1 MRNGVLVL
9 ICSVGL
15 FKAAETFASS
25 CVVGGTDFETSNALF
40 NPSLSDDGE
49 GWFSND
55 LEQLLKNKCG
65 TSCDYSSDVDAATL
79 LGMASG
85 NVSSSATLTAE
96 WSDYLTKN
104 INNTSKGFAGIVAN
118 PRTISPYFNEGSG
131 SNQFVIYGNG
141 QNVSV
146 LTYSVSGL
154 VPGSSV
160 SLSVDVYNLLS
171 PDNLEKAL
179 QYMNEGVADPDDLA
193 TEIKLGRRLS
203 YVKGELDPFTAPA
216 PQLSVSTSQPG
227 GFGGAANRKTTN
239 KLDWGE
245 SQTLTLIAKADN
257 TGNVTFYFAGTNADF
272 GPLSLDNLRIEG
284 EFEPVIRV
292 VGNPCPQMPAVLK
305 LNSVFPDGTTYSW
318 NETST
323 GETSEDQSM
332 IFFPP
337 NPGNYTI
344 SCTVF
349 IPDGCVAT
357 ATYNLSVGECC
368 DDGNGNPMALT
379 DIYLDDFGRFSGSTY
394 YYRDKNGQE
403 QTVKAKEILVGNG
416 NHGYSIDDQLNRG
429 AAFAKELKYSGTNFR
444 NGAYAIATE
453 NAYNSPATMFDATG
467 EKGGAFLQ
475 IDMKGDDWMDKVV
488 YEQEITDLCPDDQ
501 SLFLQPSARSIKSL
515 LLDSKQMLPY
525 RFVLWIPRQMK

>member
-15 FKAAETFASS
+15 FNAVETFASS
-25 CVVGGTDFETSNALF
+25 CVVGGTDFDTSNALF
-40 NPSLSDDGE
+40 NPSLSNDGD
-49 GWFSND
+49 GWFNED
-55 LEQLLKNKCG
+55 FDQLLKNECG
-65 TSCDYSSDVDAATL
+65 TSCDYSSDVEAATL
-79 LGMASG
+79 IGMASG

-104 INNTSKGFAGIVAN
+104 INNTSKGFAGIVTN
-118 PRTISPYFNEGSG
+118 PRTISPYLNEGSG

-337 NPGNYTI
+337 NPDNYTI

-349 IPDGCVAT
+349 MPDGCIAT
-357 ATYNLSVGECC
+357 ATRDLSVGECC
-368 DDGNGNPMALT
+368 DDGEGNPMALT

-394 YYRDKNGQE
+394 YYRDKNGNE

-416 NHGYSIDDQLNRG
+416 NHVCCIDGRLSRG
-429 AAFAKELKYSGTNFR
+429 AGFEKEL
-444 NGAYAIATE
+444 
-453 NAYNSPATMFDATG
+453 
-467 EKGGAFLQ
+467 
-475 IDMKGDDWMDKVV
+475 
-488 YEQEITDLCPDDQ
+488 
-501 SLFLQPSARSIKSL
+501 
-515 LLDSKQMLPY
+515 
-525 RFVLWIPRQMK
+525 